1 MREIFSQWAHS
12 SQTRRAHSPKLKPM
26 AGLAHA
32 ERKTRANSARN
43 AEVPSRQTVNG
54 YAPAV
59 RRIQGNSA
67 KTAENQDN
75 NIKKSLK
82 KDGFTPS
89 FL

>member
-1 MREIFSQWAHS
+1 MREIFSQW
-12 SQTRRAHSPKLKPM
+12 AHSPKLKPM

-32 ERKTRANSARN
+32 ERKTR
-43 AEVPSRQTVNG
+43 E
-54 YAPAV
+54 
-59 RRIQGNSA
+59 NSA